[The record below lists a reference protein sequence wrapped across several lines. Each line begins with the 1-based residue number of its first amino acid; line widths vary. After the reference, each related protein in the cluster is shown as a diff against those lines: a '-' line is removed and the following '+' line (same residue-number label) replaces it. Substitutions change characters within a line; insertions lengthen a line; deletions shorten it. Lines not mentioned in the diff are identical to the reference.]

1 MDEAIQNRIATPT
14 QHPINV
20 LNYEGA
26 SRHFKLEGVNVLTG
40 ARQRP
45 NK

>member
-1 MDEAIQNRIATPT
+1 MDEAIQCRITTPT
-14 QHPINV
+14 PAINV